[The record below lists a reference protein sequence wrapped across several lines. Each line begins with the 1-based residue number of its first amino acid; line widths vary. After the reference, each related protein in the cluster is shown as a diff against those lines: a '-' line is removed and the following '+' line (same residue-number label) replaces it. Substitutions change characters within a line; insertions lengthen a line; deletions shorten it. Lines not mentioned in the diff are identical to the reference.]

1 MHFLGV
7 HGGERMVDFCQD
19 IWGRII
25 AVESYVLLAL
35 AVLLPV
41 LSAILCY
48 LIRKPVIRS
57 FIVTLNALVM
67 FGVAGKFIVLLMQSG
82 GRISI
87 SLEHLPVDIGWV
99 IKALDLLLLAF
110 IAYTGI
116 RYKSTLVVVLTSIQF
131 IPFFLFE
138 IFQVF
143 GHVEEP
149 AAAFVVDYLSLIMVL
164 LVSIIG
170 PVITIFALGYMKEHE
185 EHEHHEH
192 SAEKNIS
199 KQPRFFLVLLMFLGA
214 MNALSMTNNLSW
226 LYFFWEVTTLCSF
239 LLISHDGNAQAIKN
253 ALRALWINS
262 AGGVAFMIGI
272 ILMYQVKGTLAIDQL
287 AVVQEAGSFTGLFP
301 LALGLLC
308 LAGFTKSAQFP
319 FQSWLLGAMVAPTP
333 VSALLHSST
342 MVKAGVYL
350 VVRMAP
356 AFSGT
361 VLGNI
366 VAVVGGFTF
375 LAASAIAISQRN
387 GKRVLAYST
396 IANLGLIVCCAGI
409 GTRVALGAA
418 IMLIVFHAVS
428 KGLLFLCI
436 GTIEHGIG
444 SRDIEDMQGLM
455 KRMPY
460 TTVITVIGMISM
472 LLPPFGVLVTKWL
485 AIEAAVHSPLVL
497 LLIILGSAFTVVF
510 WAKWIGIILTM
521 SYKTKYDVE
530 KLDHTVRGSLAFLTA
545 AVFVVSVA
553 IIPFYNVFVRPE
565 LMAFKLADKTELFGN
580 SLGIWLQNSDG
591 TSVAGGFASIL
602 FFAIVFVLMI
612 TIPIFLRRTKPEAVK
627 PPYLCGENVGDDIR
641 GLEFYSH
648 FDKPQ
653 NVIVHNYYLSGIFG
667 EKNLTLWVNLAAGAI
682 ILVMFGVVI

>member
-1 MHFLGV
+1 MGSH
-7 HGGERMVDFCQD
+7 
-19 IWGRII
+19 
-25 AVESYVLLAL
+25 VLLAL

-41 LSAILCY
+41 LTAVLCY
-48 LIRKPVIRS
+48 LVRKPVIRGI
-57 FIVTLNALVM
+57 FVALNALVL
-67 FGVAGKFIVLLMQSG
+67 FWVAVQFFVLLTHSG
-82 GRISI
+82 GRVSI
-87 SLEHLPVDIGWV
+87 SLEHLPLDIGWV
-99 IKALDLLLLAF
+99 IKALDLLLLAY
-110 IAYTGI
+110 IAYIGFKYRSI
-116 RYKSTLVVVLTSIQF
+116 LVVVLTAIQF
-131 IPFFLFE
+131 VPFFLFE
-138 IFQVF
+138 IFEVF
-143 GHVEEP
+143 GHVKEP
-149 AAAFVVDYLSLIMVL
+149 ETAFMLDYLSLILVL

-170 PVITIFALGYMKEHE
+170 PVITIFALGYMREHE
-185 EHEHHEH
+185 EHEQH
-192 SAEKNIS
+192 SHPAAVKKS
-199 KQPRFFLVLLMFLGA
+199 RQPRFFMVLFIFLGA

-226 LYFFWEVTTLCSF
+226 MYFFWEVTTLCSF
-239 LLISHDGNAQAIKN
+239 LLISHDGNAVSVKN

-262 AGGVAFMIGI
+262 AGGVAFITGI
-272 ILMYQVKGTLAIDQL
+272 ILVYASRGTLAIDQL
-287 AVVQEAGSFTGLFP
+287 AAVPQNGAFSGLFP

-308 LAGFTKSAQFP
+308 FAGFTKSAQFP

-350 VVRMAP
+350 VVRLAP

-361 VLGNI
+361 ILGSM

-409 GTRVALGAA
+409 GTHVALGAA

-485 AIEAAVHSPLVL
+485 AIEAAVNSPLVL

-521 SYKTKYDVE
+521 SYKTKYEME
-530 KLDHTVRGSLAFLTA
+530 KLDGTVRGSLAFLTL
-545 AVFVVSVA
+545 AVFVASVG
-553 IIPFYNVFVRPE
+553 IIPFFQQFVRPE
-565 LMAFKLADKTELFGN
+565 LLILHLRDKTELSGDP
-580 SLGIWLQNSDG
+580 LGIWLQGSGGNSM
-591 TSVAGGFASIL
+591 TGGFASIL
-602 FFAIVFVLMI
+602 FFIIIFILI
-612 TIPIFLRRTKPEAVK
+612 TTIPVFLRRTKPEAVK

-641 GLEFYSH
+641 GLEFFSH
-648 FDKPQ
+648 SDLPQ
-653 NVIVHNYYLSGIFG
+653 NAIVHNYYLSGFFG
-667 EKNLTLWVNLAAGAI
+667 EKNLTLWTNLAAAAI
-682 ILVMFGVVI
+682 IFVMFGVVIS